1 MSNYNKFVA
10 ELKREVT
17 ALANKTT
24 QIEWQE
30 TNADLERLQIYW
42 EEIDDYDGGDE
53 SDDGDFYSSSNKTLF
68 ETEVSASQLV
78 NKINKNWQLDLD
90 FIKVTGV
97 DTLLNVNDWQINYD
111 VILKDY
117 EINLVAIVI
126 AGNVEIK
133 VATINLN
140 YDDADFELY
149 ANFEHYRLLAILKQ

>member
-97 DTLLNVNDWQINYD
+97 DTLLDVNDWQINYD

>member
-1 MSNYNKFVA
+1 VSNYDKFVA
-10 ELKREVT
+10 ELQREVT
-17 ALANKTT
+17 ALANKNTK
-24 QIEWQE
+24 IEWQE
-30 TNADLERLQIYW
+30 TNADLEQLQIYW

-68 ETEVSASQLV
+68 ETEVVASQLV

-97 DTLLNVNDWQINYD
+97 DTLLDINDWQINYG

-117 EINLVAIVI
+117 DINLVAIVI

-149 ANFEHYRLLAILKQ
+149 TNFEHYRLLAILKK